1 MTADDEELAGIAQGL
16 AGDDPTTQTTTDT
29 DTAVPD
35 WLLPDRV
42 YDALKW
48 LGLIVFPALA
58 VLVSTIGPAWG
69 IPATTAIVTTLN
81 AIGVLCGSLIG
92 VSALNARRVNR

>member
-1 MTADDEELAGIAQGL
+1 MTTDPDGL
-16 AGDDPTTQTTTDT
+16 AVIPDDDTT
-29 DTAVPD
+29 VPD

-42 YDALKW
+42 YDVLKW

-58 VLVSTIGPAWG
+58 VLVSTVGPAWG
-69 IPATTAIVTTLN
+69 LPDTAAIVTTLN

-92 VSALNARRVNR
+92 VSALNARRATR